1 MNANF
6 KDRSLFVS
14 FKITSCHTKDKRIK
28 IRFIKYIIKL
38 KKAINFKTTK
48 LSYTH
53 IEFIRYKKPP
63 LSDLKL
69 PKTNPLWYK
78 CCFSQEPQTAY
89 AYLMLT
95 LPLFKSYP
103 VFFVISVEKLYH
115 LLSCHLWKQNAKTLT
130 LKYCSRKKKTSKKKQ
145 SDSLPP
151 SVILYV
157 TSPWGPASRSVALTL
172 KISVPTSLFSGIWI
186 CKIKWYFI

>member
-1 MNANF
+1 MNTLNANF

-63 LSDLKL
+63 LSDLKP

-103 VFFVISVEKLYH
+103 VF
-115 LLSCHLWKQNAKTLT
+115 LLSM
-130 LKYCSRKKKTSKKKQ
+130 
-145 SDSLPP
+145 
-151 SVILYV
+151 
-157 TSPWGPASRSVALTL
+157 SRSCIT
-172 KISVPTSLFSGIWI
+172 
-186 CKIKWYFI
+186 YFHVIYESKTPKH